1 MTTSENQRGPNRA
14 TVVALV
20 IVAAAL
26 ATLPALRG
34 KSSAEVHDAVSMD
47 CETSPTVF
55 CQD

>member
-1 MTTSENQRGPNRA
+1 MTTSEDKRGPNRA

-34 KSSAEVHDAVSMD
+34 NSSADVHDPVSAN

-55 CQD
+55 C